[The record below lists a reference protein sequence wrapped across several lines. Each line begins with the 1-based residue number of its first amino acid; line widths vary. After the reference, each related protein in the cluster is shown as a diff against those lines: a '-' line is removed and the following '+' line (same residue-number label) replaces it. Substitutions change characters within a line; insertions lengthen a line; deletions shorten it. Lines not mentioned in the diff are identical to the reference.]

1 MAIED
6 GYQLALTL
14 DQAVTSVQPGH
25 TVNLE
30 AALKS
35 YAGVSPIHLR
45 PSSLCVL
52 RLALVHVLY
61 LDPIY
66 SEQRELSRR
75 QSQVFS
81 LSKQLVR
88 TRPSAASVKYAAK
101 CLQCI
106 CR

>member
-35 YAGVSPIHLR
+35 YAGVSLIYRRSFSACDLG
-45 PSSLCVL
+45 
-52 RLALVHVLY
+52 LALVHSLY
-61 LDPIY
+61 LDNIY
-66 SEQRELSRR
+66 SEQM
-75 QSQVFS
+75 
-81 LSKQLVR
+81 
-88 TRPSAASVKYAAK
+88 
-101 CLQCI
+101 
-106 CR
+106 

>member
-35 YAGVSPIHLR
+35 YAGVSPIPYARPPSASSVLHLCMFCIWILSTLSR
-45 PSSLCVL
+45 GSCLDDSRKSSLFRNNLC
-52 RLALVHVLY
+52 AHGHQ
-61 LDPIY
+61 P
-66 SEQRELSRR
+66 
-75 QSQVFS
+75 
-81 LSKQLVR
+81 
-88 TRPSAASVKYAAK
+88 
-101 CLQCI
+101 LQ
-106 CR
+106 